1 MFQNKNKIKANA
13 TNYYFYLQTTNPI
26 QGIGNIKKYT
36 LHININV
43 LYYHI
48 IYKLPFFLRR
58 C

>member
-26 QGIGNIKKYT
+26 QGIGNINKYT

-43 LYYHI
+43 LI
-48 IYKLPFFLRR
+48 IT
-58 C
+58 